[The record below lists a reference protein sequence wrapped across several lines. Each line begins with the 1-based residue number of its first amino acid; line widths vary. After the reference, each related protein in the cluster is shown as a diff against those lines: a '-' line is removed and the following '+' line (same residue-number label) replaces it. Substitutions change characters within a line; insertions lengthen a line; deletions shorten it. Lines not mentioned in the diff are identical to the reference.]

1 MVDIPERVEKTLK
14 VLAEA
19 ARRVEPGF
27 NEKKKIDAVAAK
39 VLTLVETRLEGM
51 KPRPKPVF
59 GGSYAKGTWL
69 SGEADIDIFVK
80 FSASIRKTDLERVST
95 PIGLDA
101 LADYR
106 PYLRYSEHPYVEAIV
121 DKVKVNVV
129 GCFDVKPGE
138 WISSAD
144 RSPYHTEMILS
155 RFNDTLRGETRLLK
169 RFLKS
174 NSIYG
179 SEIRIQGFSGYVC
192 EVLVLRFGNFIEVVR
207 EAQSLGKKAV
217 IALSEDHYQYASL
230 HRSPLIIL
238 DPVDPRRN
246 LGAAISR
253 KNSSRFI
260 FASHCFLVR
269 PSLRYFRPGRIS
281 SRVLYQKA
289 FQNQLV
295 MVKFEHSERSA
306 DVIWGQLRRSLVRLE
321 RQITIRGF
329 NVLRS
334 GVASNDKRKSALLFL
349 LERTELSPVLV
360 KIGPEVNMIEGAKL
374 FLKKN
379 FEESK
384 MTWIG
389 SDGRLY
395 VTNLRRQRDVASLLK
410 QLLAAGNISSSG
422 VAPGLARDVA
432 KTLKIV
438 KGSKVLIE
446 SNRNIW
452 LKEALVDVIGTDP
465 VVCGPTSRTSR

>member
-1 MVDIPERVEKTLK
+1 MIDLSEKTRK

-39 VLTLVETRLEGM
+39 VLTLVETRLERV
-51 KPRPKPVF
+51 KPRPEAVF

-80 FSASIRKTDLERVST
+80 FSASIRKTDLETIST

-101 LADYR
+101 LAEYH

-138 WISSAD
+138 WRSSAD

-155 RFNDTLRGETRLLK
+155 RFDETLRQEARLLK

-179 SEIRIQGFSGYVC
+179 SEIRVQGFSGYVC

-207 EAQSLGKKAV
+207 EAQSLGKRPV
-217 IALSEDHYQYASL
+217 VALSEDDYKYAHL

-260 FASHCFLVR
+260 FASHCFLLR
-269 PSLRYFRPGRIS
+269 PLLRYFSPGKIS
-281 SRVLYQKA
+281 SKVQYQRA

-295 MVKFEHSERSA
+295 MVRFEHAERSA

-321 RQITIRGF
+321 RQLMIAGF

-334 GVASNDKRKSALLFL
+334 AAASNDGSKSALLFL
-349 LERTELSPVLV
+349 LGRTELSPVLV
-360 KIGPEVNMIEGAKL
+360 KIGPEVSMIESAKS
-374 FLKKN
+374 FVKKN

-389 SDGRLY
+389 SDGRIY
-395 VTNLRRQRDVASLLK
+395 VSRLRRDRDIARLLK
-410 QLLAAGNISSSG
+410 ELLTTNISSSG
-422 VAPGLARDVA
+422 IAPGLAEDVA

-446 SNRNIW
+446 SDRNTW

-465 VVCGPTSRTSR
+465 VVCDPTPKASR